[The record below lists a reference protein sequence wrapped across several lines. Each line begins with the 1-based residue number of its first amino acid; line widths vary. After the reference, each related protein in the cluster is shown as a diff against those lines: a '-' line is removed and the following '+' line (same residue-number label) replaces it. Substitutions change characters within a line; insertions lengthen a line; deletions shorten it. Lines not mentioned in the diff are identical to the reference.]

1 MHKKVCKN
9 KDVCNIITS
18 SEDTKMK
25 ILDFDQYQKSGK
37 AIFIIYPD
45 V

>member
-1 MHKKVCKN
+1 MHEKVCKN
-9 KDVCNIITS
+9 KGFCNIITS
-18 SEDTKMK
+18 SEDKK